1 MAIACVACVN
11 FTEGAHRLL
20 GHVRHSLVV
29 IGEGDETIDQLQ
41 RVLLSL
47 LPRLPVA
54 VEEQLRGGVDEP
66 LTSKL
71 FHLRVGSF
79 PLQRHHHLWDHLSR
93 LVFVALDDCV
103 AISSALLL

>member
-47 LPRLPVA
+47 LPRLA
-54 VEEQLRGGVDEP
+54 VEQLRGGVDEP

-71 FHLRVGSF
+71 FWKPTFSSSELAPF
-79 PLQRHHHLWDHLSR
+79 PFSGITIFGIILADWEWSYE
-93 LVFVALDDCV
+93 
-103 AISSALLL
+103 

>member
-1 MAIACVACVN
+1 M
-11 FTEGAHRLL
+11 

-47 LPRLPVA
+47 LPRLA
-54 VEEQLRGGVDEP
+54 VEQLRGGVDEP

-71 FHLRVGSF
+71 FWKPTF
-79 PLQRHHHLWDHLSR
+79 
-93 LVFVALDDCV
+93 
-103 AISSALLL
+103 SS